1 MESKGTYHASN
12 GKSLLFVL
20 NTDLK
25 GKTKKRKMKLSLA
38 SSTLKKKRKPT
49 AELMFAETS
58 YDLQRGSAVH
68 GLQANP
74 ACRLL
79 S

>member
-1 MESKGTYHASN
+1 
-12 GKSLLFVL
+12 
-20 NTDLK
+20 
-25 GKTKKRKMKLSLA
+25 MKLSLA